1 MLLISRAILYY
12 NPDSQAKHLKNRDQL
27 VLQFML
33 LVMLSKD
40 NKDVDKNVIIKYIC

>member
-12 NPDSQAKHLKNRDQL
+12 NPDSQASHFKNRDQL
-27 VLQFML
+27 LLRFVL

-40 NKDVDKNVIIKYIC
+40 NKDVDKSVIIKYIC